1 MNMFEGRVPVYLKD
15 LSFKIDRRSDE
26 QVRVVVC
33 TLNIQPFTRQLAEDI
48 WPPMAKR
55 LYRADGEKVTDMPAA
70 TFTPSVPP
78 QRVMWFPTP
87 APQEDVK
94 AMEFRHVTFG
104 PSINVRSDKETPD
117 FAASFSLTFAYPEAN
132 DLLRLA
138 HSLNTQWWLEFANE
152 QEGLI
157 NDPVDETP
165 KVRKARQA
173 ALTEEA
179 PANA

>member
-1 MNMFEGRVPVYLKD
+1 MFKGRVPVYLKD
-15 LSFKIDRRSDE
+15 LSFKIDRRSEE

-33 TLNIQPFTRQLAEDI
+33 TLNIQPFTRELAEEC

-55 LYRADGEKVTDMPAA
+55 LYRPDGEKVTDMPAA

-78 QRVMWFPTP
+78 QRVLWFPTP
-87 APQEDVK
+87 IPTEGIV

-104 PSINVRSDKETPD
+104 PGINVRSDKETPD
-117 FAASFSLTFAYPEAN
+117 FAASFSLSFAYPDAN

-152 QEGLI
+152 QEGLLHE
-157 NDPVDETP
+157 PVDETP
-165 KVRKARQA
+165 KVKKGGDA
-173 ALTEEA
+173 
-179 PANA
+179 